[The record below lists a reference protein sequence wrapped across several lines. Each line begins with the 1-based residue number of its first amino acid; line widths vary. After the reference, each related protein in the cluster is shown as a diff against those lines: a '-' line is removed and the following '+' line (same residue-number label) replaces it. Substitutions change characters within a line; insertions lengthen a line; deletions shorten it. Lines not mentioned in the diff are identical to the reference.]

1 VPEALYRGLIAVVPW
16 VNLFILFYYVI
27 VNGVYFALLLVASVA
42 TERHRKGLRYGLF
55 SSLVDSPTTPP
66 VTVIVPAYNEAP
78 NIAQTVRS
86 LLALNYASHEVLV
99 VDDGSTDGTLEE
111 LEAAFGLIEV
121 DLIYRA
127 HIPTGPVERFFVSP
141 DNPGLTVVRKANTGK
156 ADSLNVGINLARSPY
171 FCSVDADSLLERN
184 ALLRLMGPIVASPDR
199 VVATGG
205 IVRIANGCVVRDGQI
220 EEVRLPKDFLSR
232 LQVVE
237 YLRCFL
243 FGRTGWSSLGSLL
256 ILSGTFSLFHRQTV
270 LDVGG
275 YNTRTVSE
283 DMELV
288 VRLHHRLAE
297 RGTPYRITFVADPI
311 CWTEAPATLR
321 QLGRQRRRW
330 HCGLGES
337 VLGHWPMIANP
348 RYGQIGLFG
357 MPFQLVELFG
367 PLVELGGYL
376 VVGAAAL
383 LGVLSLN
390 FLVLY
395 IVLAFLMG
403 VFLSV
408 GAVLLEELTERRYP
422 RWGDLVRLL
431 LFAVL
436 ENFGYRQL
444 NVFWRVGG
452 LVQLMNARRRW
463 EVVEKEGLH
472 THANPS
478 APTPKPPAEAPE

>member
-1 VPEALYRGLIAVVPW
+1 VSEALHGALVTVIPW
-16 VNLFILFYYVI
+16 LNLFILGYYVL
-27 VNGVYFALLLVASVA
+27 VNGVYFALLVVASVA
-42 TERHRKGLRYGLF
+42 TDRHRRGLRYGLF
-55 SSLVDSPTTPP
+55 SVLADSPTTPP
-66 VTVIVPAYNEAP
+66 VSVIVPAYNEAP
-78 NIAQTVRS
+78 NIVTTVES
-86 LLALNYASHEVLV
+86 LLALSYPSHEVIV
-99 VDDGSTDGTLEE
+99 VDDGSTDGTLEH
-111 LEAAFGLIEV
+111 LVAAFGLTEV
-121 DLIYRA
+121 DLIYRPQVRTA
-127 HIPTGPVERFFVSP
+127 DVDRFYVSP
-141 DNPGLTVVRKANTGK
+141 EHPSLTVVTKANTGK

-184 ALLRLMGPIVASPDR
+184 ALLRLMGPILAAPDR

-205 IVRIANGCVVRDGQI
+205 IVRIANGCTVKEGQI
-220 EEVRLPKDFLSR
+220 DEVRLPGDTLSR

-256 ILSGTFSLFHRQTV
+256 ILSGTFSLFHRRSV

-288 VRLHHRLAE
+288 VRLHHRLTE
-297 RGTPYRITFVADPI
+297 RGVPYRITFVADPI
-311 CWTEAPATLR
+311 CWTEAPASVR

-337 VLGHWPMIANP
+337 VLSHWRMIANP
-348 RYGQIGLFG
+348 RFGQIGLFG

-367 PLVELGGYL
+367 PLVELAGY
-376 VVGAAAL
+376 VVVIASAF
-383 LGVLSLN
+383 LGVLSTS

-395 IVLAFLMG
+395 IILSILMG

-444 NVFWRVGG
+444 NVLWRCWG
-452 LVQLMNARRRW
+452 LVQLLPARRRW
-463 EVVEKEGLH
+463 EVVEKEGLSG
-472 THANPS
+472 PPVS
-478 APTPKPPAEAPE
+478 PAPAKGDAR